1 MIKKTLLACGL
12 WLLSLAPTMAD
23 TIHVEHVMM
32 NGPVKMIRP
41 FATDSVN
48 LKGEKFDTQSFLKEN
63 ASWALRPATQKLLRG
78 QALLPASYNSDAQA
92 LVALQFT
99 LQTQQFVKVDLNVGK
114 LKNYKLY
121 VNEKEQSGKSLRLTP
136 GRTELTLLALT
147 DTAKHDSLD
156 LSLTGKHAALV

>member
-1 MIKKTLLACGL
+1 MSKKTLIACGL
-12 WLLSLAPTMAD
+12 WLLSLTPLAAD

-32 NGPVKMIRP
+32 NGPVKMISP

-48 LKGEKFDTQSFLKEN
+48 QKGEKFDTQSFLKEN
-63 ASWALRPATQKLLRG
+63 ASWAQQPAQQKLLRG
-78 QALLPASYNSDAQA
+78 QALLPADYQSDAQA

-121 VNEKEQSGKSLRLTP
+121 VNE
-136 GRTELTLLALT
+136 
-147 DTAKHDSLD
+147 
-156 LSLTGKHAALV
+156 